1 MMMSR
6 LLRLQRSRWGLGFIL
21 ANFAF
26 ATCHAEPPFQ
36 VGVGT
41 HIGNGNYPL
50 APTLAA
56 IDTLDVS
63 ARDDVRWASI
73 ETSPGKL
80 EYNSSHANFDALIAD
95 VLKRNKR
102 PVIVL
107 PGGNKFYDGG
117 GQITSSAGIAAFARY
132 AQFVASRV
140 AGSPKQIEVWNE
152 WSHGTPT
159 PQEPKKGDPVAYA
172 NLLRGTYQALK
183 SQNPN
188 NVVIGGAVTA
198 DDSAWVEKFAA
209 AGGLKY
215 LDAFSVHPY
224 VHCKAPKAPQPPSH
238 LNISGFLGTHS
249 NGDTVRVALA
259 QGVLKPVGGSPEQAV
274 AALDSLKKILDR
286 YSPDRDIP
294 VYVTEMGWP
303 TSAGQC
309 GIDDSVAAAYLQRF
323 MLLAA
328 ARSYITGVWWYDLFD
343 DGADPGNREFRFG
356 LAAQNH
362 MPKPAYHA
370 LLALKDILNSN
381 KRPAEAVGQNGEIV
395 VSGQQADGRA
405 FYAAWL
411 PTNNFSDAQPW
422 SQGLKLS
429 SAGFRPLGAAAAGT
443 ATSISAVPTV
453 LVQQ

>member
-1 MMMSR
+1 
-6 LLRLQRSRWGLGFIL
+6 
-21 ANFAF
+21 
-26 ATCHAEPPFQ
+26 
-36 VGVGT
+36 
-41 HIGNGNYPL
+41 
-50 APTLAA
+50 
-56 IDTLDVS
+56 
-63 ARDDVRWASI
+63 
-73 ETSPGKL
+73 
-80 EYNSSHANFDALIAD
+80 
-95 VLKRNKR
+95 
-102 PVIVL
+102 
-107 PGGNKFYDGG
+107 
-117 GQITSSAGIAAFARY
+117 
-132 AQFVASRV
+132 
-140 AGSPKQIEVWNE
+140 
-152 WSHGTPT
+152 
-159 PQEPKKGDPVAYA
+159 
-172 NLLRGTYQALK
+172 
-183 SQNPN
+183 
-188 NVVIGGAVTA
+188 
-198 DDSAWVEKFAA
+198 
-209 AGGLKY
+209 
-215 LDAFSVHPY
+215 
-224 VHCKAPKAPQPPSH
+224 
-238 LNISGFLGTHS
+238 
-249 NGDTVRVALA
+249 VALA

-286 YSPDRDIP
+286 YSPGRDIP